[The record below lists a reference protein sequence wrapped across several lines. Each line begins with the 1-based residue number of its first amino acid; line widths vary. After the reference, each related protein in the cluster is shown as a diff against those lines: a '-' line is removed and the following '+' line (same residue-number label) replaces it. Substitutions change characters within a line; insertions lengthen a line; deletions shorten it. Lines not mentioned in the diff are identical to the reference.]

1 MGERREEWEKD
12 GEKMREKGDKGKKG
26 EKGEREWDKEVEGE
40 RKKKR
45 SRRRL
50 PPILPLID
58 SGTVFVFLE
67 SQMHI
72 TPPSF
77 EN

>member
-1 MGERREEWEKD
+1 
-12 GEKMREKGDKGKKG
+12 MRETGDKGKKG
-26 EKGEREWDKEVEGE
+26 EKGERKEKSG
-40 RKKKR
+40 
-45 SRRRL
+45 RRL
-50 PPILPLID
+50 RHVLPLID

-72 TPPSF
+72 TPLSS

>member
-1 MGERREEWEKD
+1 
-12 GEKMREKGDKGKKG
+12 MRETGDKGKKG
-26 EKGEREWDKEVEGE
+26 EKGERKE
-40 RKKKR
+40 KR
-45 SRRRL
+45 SGRRL
-50 PPILPLID
+50 PPVLSLID

-72 TPPSF
+72 TLLSF